1 MEESAKIM
9 VAAAVCARKDAVCLK
24 TSHVVLSH
32 IYDRVEYK
40 HTLYSVTYTT
50 ALNISVSRTS
60 NYLELKLN
68 QRASSGL

>member
-9 VAAAVCARKDAVCLK
+9 VAAAVCARKD
-24 TSHVVLSH
+24 
-32 IYDRVEYK
+32 
-40 HTLYSVTYTT
+40 TLYSVTYTT

>member
-60 NYLELKLN
+60 NYLKMKLDKVI
-68 QRASSGL
+68 SS